1 METFSPMTERPSEF
15 KLIAQVFAPLATAP
29 GAFGLTDDVALLPPR
44 VGHDLVVTTDAL
56 VEGVHFLA
64 GDPAASIAK
73 KALRTNLS
81 DLAAKGAEPAGYL
94 LALSL
99 PAHIDMAWLE
109 AFALGLGEDQ
119 EMFAVS
125 LLGGDTTATPGPLML
140 AITAMGHVP
149 TGAMIRRAGAKPGDG
164 VYVSGTIG
172 DAGGGLALLTG
183 EGANIGGG
191 ETGTLIERYRLP
203 SPRLALGQALRGVA
217 SAALD
222 VSDGLIAD
230 LSHVAE
236 VSRVRIVVEAERIPR
251 SPDLRALWG
260 DTAEAIVRA
269 ATAGDDYE
277 IAFTASSERKV
288 MEAAKRAGVAV
299 ACIGRVGK
307 GSGVALVEAGGR
319 EIAVPRTGF
328 THF

>member
-1 METFSPMTERPSEF
+1 MPNRPSEF
-15 KLIAQVFAPLATAP
+15 ALIAQLFAPLAEAP
-29 GAFGLTDDVALLPPR
+29 GAFGLTDDVALLPAR
-44 VGHDLVVTTDAL
+44 AGHDLVVTTDAL

-64 GDPAASIAK
+64 GDPPDSIAK

-99 PAHIDMAWLE
+99 PARIGMTWLE
-109 AFALGLGEDQ
+109 DFARGLGEDQ
-119 EMFAVS
+119 KTFAVP
-125 LLGGDTTATPGPLML
+125 LLGGDTTATPGPLTM
-140 AITAMGHVP
+140 AITAMGYVP
-149 TGAMIRRAGAKPGDG
+149 AGAMIRRAGARAGDG

-172 DAGGGLALLTG
+172 DAGGGLALLKG
-183 EGANIGGG
+183 EGADISGHAGQ
-191 ETGTLIERYRLP
+191 LIERYRLP
-203 SPRLALGQALRGVA
+203 TPRLALGLALRGVA

-230 LSHVAE
+230 LSHIAD
-236 VSRVRIVVEAERIPR
+236 VSRVRIIVEAGWIPR
-251 SPDLRALWG
+251 SPALRALWG

-277 IAFTASSERKV
+277 IAFTASSEEKV
-288 MEAAKRAGVAV
+288 IEAAKLGGVAV
-299 ACIGRVGK
+299 ARIGRVEE
-307 GSGVALVEAGGR
+307 GSGVALLDSKDR
-319 EIAVPRTGF
+319 EIAVAHAGF